1 MIASDG
7 ISSSEGISRPD
18 GISKSGAIR
27 AVVAELLPTVVSLR
41 RAIHRHPELANE
53 EYRTTE
59 LVVDTLRSIGLSPRT
74 RTPKTGLT
82 VEIGSG
88 HPTVGFRAD
97 LDALPI
103 QEPEGLEFRSEV
115 SSVMHACGHDAHTAI
130 GIGIALALARLDPLP
145 GKVRMIFQP
154 AEETFP
160 GGGQEMVREGA
171 ADGLDSV
178 IAFHVDPTIVAGR
191 VGLRSG
197 PITASADRFY
207 ITLEGPGGHTAR
219 PHRTVDLVFAAGKVI
234 TDLPALLDR
243 LTDSRAPLVLVFGK
257 VVGGTADNVIPSTVE
272 LSGTCRTL
280 DRSVWEDIPG
290 LLEKLVQE
298 IAAPT
303 GAKVTFHFQRG
314 IPPVI
319 NDEGVVAVCRE
330 AIAHNL
336 GLEAVT
342 VAPTSMGAEDFARF
356 TEAVP
361 GALLRLGARPG
372 GRDVDLHS
380 SAFQVD
386 EAALETGLIAGISS
400 VLALLSAR
408 PNAVSRAT

>member
-1 MIASDG
+1 MIAP
-7 ISSSEGISRPD
+7 EEISR
-18 GISKSGAIR
+18 SEAIR
-27 AVVAELLPTVVSLR
+27 AVVAELLPTVVGLR
-41 RAIHRHPELANE
+41 RAIHRQPELAHE
-53 EYRTTE
+53 EYKTTE
-59 LVVDTLRSIGLSPRT
+59 LVVDELRRNGLSPRT
-74 RTPKTGLT
+74 RTPRTGLT

-103 QEPEGLEFRSEV
+103 QEPEGLEFRSEIP
-115 SSVMHACGHDAHTAI
+115 SVMHACGHDVHTAI
-130 GIGIALALARLDPLP
+130 GTGVALALARLEPLP
-145 GKVRMIFQP
+145 GKVRVIFQP

-178 IAFHVDPTIVAGR
+178 IAFHVDPTIAAGR

-197 PITASADRFY
+197 AVTASADRFY
-207 ITLEGPGGHTAR
+207 VTLEGPGGHTAR
-219 PHRTVDLVFAAGKVI
+219 PHRTVDLIYAAGKVI
-234 TDLPALLDR
+234 TDLPALIDR
-243 LTDSRAPLVLVFGK
+243 LTDSRAPLALVFGK
-257 VVGGTADNVIPSTVE
+257 VAGGTADNVIPTIVE

-280 DRSVWEDIPG
+280 DRGVWEEIPV
-290 LLEKLVQE
+290 LIERLAQE

-303 GAKVTFHFQRG
+303 GAKVTVHCQRG

-319 NDEGVVAVCRE
+319 NDEDVVAVCRE

-361 GALLRLGARPG
+361 GALLRLGARPM

-386 EAALETGLIAGISS
+386 EGALETGLLAGLWS
-400 VLALLSAR
+400 VLALLTPR
-408 PNAVSRAT
+408 P

>member
-1 MIASDG
+1 
-7 ISSSEGISRPD
+7 
-18 GISKSGAIR
+18 
-27 AVVAELLPTVVSLR
+27 VAELLPTVVTLR
-41 RAIHRHPELANE
+41 RAIHRQPELAHV
-53 EYRTTE
+53 EYKTTE
-59 LVVDTLRSIGLSPRT
+59 LVVDTLRGDGLSPRT
-74 RTPKTGLT
+74 RTPRTGLT

-88 HPTVGFRAD
+88 RPAVGFRAD

-103 QEPEGLEFRSEV
+103 QEPQGLDFRSEIPA
-115 SSVMHACGHDAHTAI
+115 VMHACGHDVHTAV
-130 GIGIALALARLDPLP
+130 GTGVALALARLEPLP
-145 GKVRMIFQP
+145 GKVRVIFQP

-171 ADGLDSV
+171 ADGLDSI
-178 IAFHVDPTIVAGR
+178 IAFHVDPTIAAGR

-197 PITASADRFY
+197 AVTASADRFY

-219 PHRTVDLVFAAGKVI
+219 PHRTVDLIYAAGKVI
-234 TDLPALLDR
+234 TDLPALIDR
-243 LTDSRAPLVLVFGK
+243 LTDSRAPLALVFGK
-257 VVGGTADNVIPSTVE
+257 VAGGTADNVIPTTVE

-280 DRSVWEDIPG
+280 DRAAWEEMPA
-290 LLEKLVQE
+290 LLERLIQE

-303 GAKVTFHFQRG
+303 GAKATFHFQRG
-314 IPPVI
+314 IPPVV
-319 NDEGVVAVCRE
+319 NDEGVVAICRE

-342 VAPTSMGAEDFARF
+342 VSPTSMGAEDFARF

-361 GALLRLGARPG
+361 GALLRLGARPP

-386 EAALETGLIAGISS
+386 EGALETGLRAGVSAI
-400 VLALLSAR
+400 LALLSPR
-408 PNAVSRAT
+408 PS

>member
-1 MIASDG
+1 MIA
-7 ISSSEGISRPD
+7 PD
-18 GISKSGAIR
+18 GISKSDWISRSDAIR
-27 AVVAELLPTVVSLR
+27 AVVAELLPTVVSIR
-41 RAIHRHPELANE
+41 RAIHRQPELAYQ
-53 EYRTTE
+53 EYKTTE
-59 LVVDTLRSIGLSPRT
+59 LVVDQLRSSGLSPRT
-74 RTPKTGLT
+74 RTPKTGLI
-82 VEIGSG
+82 VEIGTG
-88 HPTVGFRAD
+88 HPVVGFRAD

-103 QEPEGLEFRSEV
+103 QEPEGLEFRSEIPN
-115 SSVMHACGHDAHTAI
+115 VMHACGHDVHTAI
-130 GIGIALALARLDPLP
+130 GVGVALALARLEPLP
-145 GKVRMIFQP
+145 GKVRVVFQP

-178 IAFHVDPTIVAGR
+178 IAFHVDPTIAAGR

-197 PITASADRFY
+197 AITASADRFY

-219 PHRTVDLVFAAGKVI
+219 PHRTVDLIYAAGKVI
-234 TDLPALLDR
+234 TELPALIDR
-243 LTDSRAPLVLVFGK
+243 LTDSRAPLVLVFGR
-257 VVGGTADNVIPSTVE
+257 VAGGTADNVIPTTVE
-272 LSGTCRTL
+272 LSGTVRTL
-280 DRSVWEDIPG
+280 DRVMWEEITA

-303 GAKVTFHFQRG
+303 GAKVTFHCQRG

-319 NDEGVVAVCRE
+319 NDEAVVAVCRE
-330 AIAHNL
+330 AIALNL

-361 GALLRLGARPG
+361 GALLRLGARPA

-380 SAFQVD
+380 AAFQVD
-386 EAALETGLIAGISS
+386 EGALETGLLAGVSS
-400 VLALLSAR
+400 VLALLSVR
-408 PNAVSRAT
+408 R

>member
-1 MIASDG
+1 MIA
-7 ISSSEGISRPD
+7 PD
-18 GISKSGAIR
+18 GISKSAGISRSEAIR
-27 AVVAELLPTVVSLR
+27 AVVAELLATVVNLR
-41 RAIHRHPELANE
+41 RAIHRQPELANE
-53 EYRTTE
+53 EYKTTE
-59 LVVDTLRSIGLSPRT
+59 LVVETLRNHGLSPRT

-88 HPTVGFRAD
+88 HPAVGFRAD

-115 SSVMHACGHDAHTAI
+115 RSVMHACGHDAHTAI
-130 GIGIALALARLDPLP
+130 AVGVALALARLEPLP
-145 GKVRMIFQP
+145 GKVRVIFQP

-191 VGLRSG
+191 IGLRSG

-219 PHRTVDLVFAAGKVI
+219 PHRTVDLIYAAGKVI

-257 VVGGTADNVIPSTVE
+257 VAGGTADNVIPSIVE

-280 DRSVWEDIPG
+280 DRNVWEDLPG
-290 LLEKLVQE
+290 LLERLVQE

-361 GALLRLGARPG
+361 GALLRLGARPE

-380 SAFQVD
+380 SGFQVD
-386 EAALETGLIAGISS
+386 EAALETGLLAGVSS
-400 VLALLSAR
+400 VLALLS
-408 PNAVSRAT
+408 RAT

>member
-1 MIASDG
+1 MMA
-7 ISSSEGISRPD
+7 PD
-18 GISKSGAIR
+18 GISNSEAISRSEEIR

-41 RAIHRHPELANE
+41 RAIHRHPELSHE

-59 LVVDTLRSIGLSPRT
+59 LVAETLRSSGLSPRT
-74 RTPKTGLT
+74 RTPRTGLT

-88 HPTVGFRAD
+88 RPAVGFRAD

-115 SSVMHACGHDAHTAI
+115 PSVMHACGHDAHTAI
-130 GIGIALALARLDPLP
+130 GIGVALALARLEPLP
-145 GKVRMIFQP
+145 GKVRVIFQP

-160 GGGQEMVREGA
+160 GGGQEMVRDGA
-171 ADGLDSV
+171 AEGLDSV
-178 IAFHVDPTIVAGR
+178 IAFHVDPTIAAGR

-219 PHRTVDLVFAAGKVI
+219 PHRTVDLIYAAGKVI

-243 LTDSRAPLVLVFGK
+243 VTDSRAPLVLVFGK
-257 VVGGTADNVIPSTVE
+257 VAGGTADNVIPSTVE

-290 LLEKLVQE
+290 LLEKLIHE

-303 GAKVTFHFQRG
+303 GAKATFHFQRG

-319 NDEGVVAVCRE
+319 NDEGVIAVCRE
-330 AIAHNL
+330 AISHHL

-342 VAPTSMGAEDFARF
+342 VAPSSMGAEDFARF

-386 EAALETGLIAGISS
+386 EAALETGLHAAVCS

-408 PNAVSRAT
+408 PDAFSRAT